1 RAGAARRLL
10 SPRPD
15 VRSTR
20 PAGPGARRVRAR
32 AGHGHQL
39 RGRGRATVAAL
50 TRHRRHG
57 KLPPFLTVLHF
68 QASMLR
74 TRTPK
79 LSQIQRPVTDGVE
92 RVVEELR
99 RIVLSDLPAIGEVND
114 HLLWARGKL
123 FRPTLLLLSHRAS
136 GGGDPRAVTLAAI
149 VELVHLAT
157 LVHDDAVDH
166 SVLRRGMPT
175 VNALWNH
182 QTAVIMGDYLYS
194 RSISALAEL
203 GRVEFITV
211 LSRAAN
217 EMSVGELR
225 QLSSCD
231 ALDFTESDYERL
243 ISSKTASLMSAACE
257 LGAASAGETYRA
269 SLARYGHA
277 LGMAFQVVDDLL
289 DYTGTESTVGKP
301 TGQDLREHKVTL
313 PLIAA
318 MREMPASGRREVE
331 RFFADPVPQ
340 EHAITAIS
348 ELVREHGGLEYA
360 RSRADEYGRQAAEA
374 LLAVPD
380 NEAAEAL
387 RAAVSYV
394 VERSN

>member
-1 RAGAARRLL
+1 
-10 SPRPD
+10 
-15 VRSTR
+15 
-20 PAGPGARRVRAR
+20 
-32 AGHGHQL
+32 
-39 RGRGRATVAAL
+39 
-50 TRHRRHG
+50 
-57 KLPPFLTVLHF
+57 
-68 QASMLR
+68 MLR

-79 LSQIQRPVTDGVE
+79 LSQIQEPVRSE
-92 RVVEELR
+92 IESVVDELR
-99 RIVLSDLPAIGEVND
+99 RIVLSDFPAIGEVND

-123 FRPTLLLLSHRAS
+123 FRPTLLLLSNRIGERPH
-136 GGGDPRAVTLAAI
+136 PRAVTLAAV

-194 RSISALAEL
+194 RSITALAEL
-203 GRVEFITV
+203 GQVDFISV

-231 ALDFTESDYERL
+231 ALDFTERDYDRL

-257 LGAASAGETYRA
+257 LGAAAGAGGHRA
-269 SLARYGHA
+269 ALSRYGHA
-277 LGMAFQVVDDLL
+277 LGMAFQVADDLL
-289 DYTGTESTVGKP
+289 DYTQTEAVVGKP

-318 MREMPASGRREVE
+318 MREMSAASRQAVE
-331 RFFADPVPQ
+331 RFFADPEPTD
-340 EHAITAIS
+340 EGIEEITG
-348 ELVREHGGLEYA
+348 LVRDHGGLEYA
-360 RSRADEYGRQAAEA
+360 RNRADLFGAQAAEA
-374 LLAVPD
+374 LLELPD
-380 NEAAEAL
+380 GEETDAL
-387 RAAVSYV
+387 RAAIAYV
-394 VERSN
+394 IERNH